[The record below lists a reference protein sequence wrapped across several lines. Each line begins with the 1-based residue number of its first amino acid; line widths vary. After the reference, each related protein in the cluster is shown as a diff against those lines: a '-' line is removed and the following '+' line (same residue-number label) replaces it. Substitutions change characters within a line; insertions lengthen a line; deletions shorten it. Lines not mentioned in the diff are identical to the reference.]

1 MLQKTA
7 TMPSLIAFDLDDTL
21 YKERDYVV
29 SGRRAVAAAL
39 APVAGVDAGILLEVM
54 NNSDDAFETLH
65 AALAGTP
72 AAGVG
77 IAEMVAIYRQHRP
90 DIALTTGVARIYCNG
105 YFPGAFVLQYIM
117 SRWSLTQSGITLF
130 TNAYLV

>member
-1 MLQKTA
+1 MPQKTA

-54 NNSDDAFETLH
+54 NNSDDEIGRAH
-65 AALAGTP
+65 
-72 AAGVG
+72 V
-77 IAEMVAIYRQHRP
+77 
-90 DIALTTGVARIYCNG
+90 
-105 YFPGAFVLQYIM
+105 
-117 SRWSLTQSGITLF
+117 
-130 TNAYLV
+130 